1 MADLHSVFDDRNLE
15 TAIHEEFC
23 EKVVQFGIDSK
34 YIKQFQ
40 SGFEFD
46 QTNILSEINEDEKR
60 YLDKKS
66 DLFVKTVELEELF
79 QYYED
84 NKFSMTNE
92 QLQENDDRIAILQD
106 EINTLQKQVDAET
119 DLQLKALRNTIGTK
133 DKDH

>member
-1 MADLHSVFDDRNLE
+1 LH
-15 TAIHEEFC
+15 
-23 EKVVQFGIDSK
+23 
-34 YIKQFQ
+34 
-40 SGFEFD
+40 

-92 QLQENDDRIAILQD
+92 QLQEHDDKIAILQD

>member
-92 QLQENDDRIAILQD
+92 QLQEHDDKIAILQD
-106 EINTLQKQVDAET
+106 ENNTLQKQVDAET

>member
-1 MADLHSVFDDRNLE
+1 MH
-15 TAIHEEFC
+15 
-23 EKVVQFGIDSK
+23 
-34 YIKQFQ
+34 
-40 SGFEFD
+40 

-79 QYYED
+79 QFYED

>member
-1 MADLHSVFDDRNLE
+1 LH
-15 TAIHEEFC
+15 
-23 EKVVQFGIDSK
+23 
-34 YIKQFQ
+34 
-40 SGFEFD
+40 

-79 QYYED
+79 QFYED

>member
-92 QLQENDDRIAILQD
+92 QLQEHDDKIAILQD

>member
-1 MADLHSVFDDRNLE
+1 MH
-15 TAIHEEFC
+15 
-23 EKVVQFGIDSK
+23 
-34 YIKQFQ
+34 
-40 SGFEFD
+40 

-92 QLQENDDRIAILQD
+92 QLQEHDDKIAILQD